1 MPVHREATV
10 LPVKLPALMMG
21 DHFGEPDLDRLAHR
35 WVGPF
40 LDRPQLSPLGHRD
53 KCSDNGLFLVKHWI
67 CGGQGLM
74 RQIAKF
80 RAVANVTHAR

>member
-1 MPVHREATV
+1 
-10 LPVKLPALMMG
+10 MMG

-53 KCSDNGLFLVKHWI
+53 KCSDNGLSWLSIGF
-67 CGGQGLM
+67 
-74 RQIAKF
+74 A
-80 RAVANVTHAR
+80 AVRG

>member
-1 MPVHREATV
+1 
-10 LPVKLPALMMG
+10 
-21 DHFGEPDLDRLAHR
+21 
-35 WVGPF
+35 
-40 LDRPQLSPLGHRD
+40 
-53 KCSDNGLFLVKHWI
+53 LVKHWI